1 LEQIRRGLKRTQ
13 GKIIREKGK
22 RRETKSSCRME
33 SEMSLM
39 ALIKCKGNSG
49 GGEGKENF
57 NSASIRL
64 SKKVTELN
72 PINISFAYP

>member
-1 LEQIRRGLKRTQ
+1 
-13 GKIIREKGK
+13 
-22 RRETKSSCRME
+22 ME
-33 SEMSLM
+33 NEMSLM
-39 ALIKCKGNSG
+39 ALIKCKGNSWG
-49 GGEGKENF
+49 GRKENF

>member
-1 LEQIRRGLKRTQ
+1 
-13 GKIIREKGK
+13 
-22 RRETKSSCRME
+22 ME

>member
-1 LEQIRRGLKRTQ
+1 
-13 GKIIREKGK
+13 
-22 RRETKSSCRME
+22 
-33 SEMSLM
+33 MSLM
-39 ALIKCKGNSG
+39 ALIKCKGNTG

-57 NSASIRL
+57 KSASIRL

>member
-1 LEQIRRGLKRTQ
+1 MKRTEKDT
-13 GKIIREKGK
+13 GKNHQRKGK
-22 RRETKSSCRME
+22 RRRETTISCGME

-39 ALIKCKGNSG
+39 ALIKCKGNTG